1 MTTRVEAGLT
11 GRGNTDGPEDV
22 DAAFAEIVAGL
33 ERDGMG
39 MRWPEDQPAT
49 RQETSAAEETR
60 PMDPQPS
67 APPPPPATPPSGW
80 RTADKEWDWAAAS
93 DTEHYVP
100 PEPPPFPRPRPLTVL
115 AVVLIVIGAVLL
127 AVPSVIGLQTQ
138 VATPLAI
145 IALTSGVGWL
155 LLRMRHGPPPGSD
168 DGNGAQL

>member
-1 MTTRVEAGLT
+1 VT

-39 MRWPEDQPAT
+39 VRWPEDQPAT
-49 RQETSAAEETR
+49 RQETTAAEETR
-60 PMDPQPS
+60 PIEPPS
-67 APPPPPATPPSGW
+67 QPPPAAAPAAPPSGW
-80 RTADKEWDWAAAS
+80 RTSDKEWDWAAAS
-93 DTEHYVP
+93 DEEHYVP
-100 PEPPPFPRPRPLTVL
+100 PDPPPFPRPRPLTVL
-115 AVVLIVIGAVLL
+115 AVVLIVIGVWLL
-127 AVPSVIGLQTQ
+127 AFPGVIGLQSQ

-168 DGNGAQL
+168 DGSGAQL

>member
-1 MTTRVEAGLT
+1 MT

-49 RQETSAAEETR
+49 RQDTSAAEETR
-60 PMDPQPS
+60 PLEPQQPA
-67 APPPPPATPPSGW
+67 APQPPPAGW
-80 RTADKEWDWAAAS
+80 RTPEKEWDWAAAS
-93 DTEHYVP
+93 DEEHYVP
-100 PEPPPFPRPRPLTVL
+100 PDPPPFPRPRPLTVL
-115 AVVLIVIGAVLL
+115 AVVLIVIG
-127 AVPSVIGLQTQ
+127 IGLLVAPGLIGLDAG

-168 DGNGAQL
+168 DGSGAQL

>member
-1 MTTRVEAGLT
+1 VT

-39 MRWPEDQPAT
+39 VRWPEDQPAT
-49 RQETSAAEETR
+49 RQDTSAAEETR
-60 PMDPQPS
+60 PIEPQSPA
-67 APPPPPATPPSGW
+67 APPAVGSGW

-93 DTEHYVP
+93 DHEHYVP

-115 AVVLIVIGAVLL
+115 AVVLIVIGIGLL
-127 AVPSVIGLQTQ
+127 AFPTAIGLEYG

-155 LLRMRHGPPPGSD
+155 LLRMRHGPPPSD
-168 DGNGAQL
+168 DDGSGAQL

>member
-1 MTTRVEAGLT
+1 MT
-11 GRGNTDGPEDV
+11 GRGNTDGPENV

-39 MRWPEDQPAT
+39 VRWPEDQPAA
-49 RQETSAAEETR
+49 RQDTSAAEETR
-60 PMDPQPS
+60 PIEPPS
-67 APPPPPATPPSGW
+67 PPPAAAAPPMSSGW

-115 AVVLIVIGAVLL
+115 AVVLILIGAVLL
-127 AVPSVIGLQTQ
+127 AFPGVIGLQSQ

-168 DGNGAQL
+168 DGSGAQL